1 MMSSFYVI
9 SATLL
14 FMLVLVLVFQEDQV
28 KVTAYST
35 SSSTPVNNQ
44 QQTQT
49 NKKTINRLSFLQT
62 TLLASSTVFFPT
74 PSLAKDIDPALKGTK
89 NDPEYQACLSKCV
102 FECTKPKGDEQKTRA
117 ECLPECKVKC
127 ATTKQQLM
135 VGSPKAD

>member
-1 MMSSFYVI
+1 
-9 SATLL
+9 
-14 FMLVLVLVFQEDQV
+14 MLVLVLVFQEDQV

>member
-49 NKKTINRLSFLQT
+49 NKKTISRLSFLQT

-102 FECTKPKGDEQKTRA
+102 FECTKPKGDEQKSRA

>member
-1 MMSSFYVI
+1 MSSFYVI

>member
-49 NKKTINRLSFLQT
+49 NKKTISRLSFLQT